1 MFTALENE
9 IVRILRANLSPG
21 HVPADRVV
29 TGPIEPPPAAEIP
42 TVAFA
47 AGAFKIVPADSVSPP
62 RGARALI
69 QDAFGPNG
77 AEPFALSRPPL
88 QPLRAVESEAAPSG
102 SRVLL
107 RERDD
112 YTVDY
117 VNGRVRLREAP
128 TGPVHVQYFTLQPLD
143 VVYTARL
150 RVECRFEVRGRT
162 TPGDQHGDT
171 IAAIALGAMAANQGA
186 IDGLR
191 SEPQDVIDSGLPSIG
206 GRRVF
211 FIFDG
216 LTAVGGTQPEPA
228 TWQVDYTVDAT
239 MALVPAEETVGTMR
253 QVAAGVTWD
262 DRLAGTIL
270 GSPPPILG
278 RPVTIVRDVGPATAS
293 ALAQLG
299 ITTVG
304 QLARAAATGQASI
317 DNAIERA
324 RVVEDRAR
332 EIVRTIVQAA
342 PTIPDPAPFLSQ
354 RLADVGADDLT
365 EVGIPVTT
373 ASEVIAA
380 LGALLAQT
388 TATDLAL
395 SDLLQT

>member
-9 IVRILRANLSPG
+9 IARILRANLSPG

-29 TGPIEPPPAAEIP
+29 TGPIEPPASEIP

-47 AGAFKIVPADSVSPP
+47 AGAFKIIPAGAVSPP

-69 QDAFGPNG
+69 EDAFGPNG
-77 AEPFALSRPPL
+77 VEPFALSRPPL
-88 QPLRAVESEAAPSG
+88 QPLRAVESEAAPG
-102 SRVLL
+102 SSRILL

-128 TGPVHVQYFTLQPLD
+128 TGRVHVQYFTLQPLD

-150 RVECRFEVRGRT
+150 RVECQLEVRGRT

-171 IAAIALGAMAANQGA
+171 IAAIALGAIAANQSA
-186 IDGLR
+186 IDDLR
-191 SEPQDVIDSGLPSIG
+191 SERQDVIDSGLPSIG
-206 GRRVF
+206 GRQVF

-216 LTAVGGTQPEPA
+216 LTAVGGAQPEPG

-239 MALVPAEETVGTMR
+239 MALVPADEKIGIMR
-253 QVAAGVTWD
+253 QIAAGVAWD
-262 DRLAGTIL
+262 DRLADTIL
-270 GSPPPILG
+270 GSPPPILA
-278 RPVTIVRDVGPATAS
+278 RPVTIVRDVGPVTES
-293 ALAQLG
+293 ELAQLG
-299 ITTVG
+299 ISTVG

-317 DNAIERA
+317 DDAIERA
-324 RVVEDRAR
+324 RVVEDRGR
-332 EIVRTIVQAA
+332 EVVLTIVQAA
-342 PTIPDPAPFLSQ
+342 PTIPDPVPFLSQ
-354 RLADVGADDLT
+354 RLADVGAEDLT
-365 EVGIPVTT
+365 EVGIPVTS
-373 ASEVIAA
+373 ANEVITA

-395 SDLLQT
+395 SDLFQT